1 MLGLLVFGYIFLL
14 YGIYKFSMCYLDIT
28 LSYEQ
33 RTYLLQNT
41 SWFKHV
47 LSMDV
52 STAGRT
58 LSVIYIVFALITIF
72 RSLERIQTG
81 LIHSDVAG
89 IVNERLFIYV
99 IYGLLGILLV
109 TIYSLVVYTQF
120 MSIQKNNKYEKRYKL
135 AGICGGLTFIAS
147 VPIMF
152 ILHKIFD
159 YGFSTAMKRYRLMT
173 VLSLLFIVSMIIIIG
188 YIGYTIVNADNN
200 CKKKDVLLHE
210 IISLFIIPT
219 NVI

>member
-1 MLGLLVFGYIFLL
+1 MLGVLIFGYMFLL
-14 YGIYKFSMCYLDIT
+14 YGIYKFLICYLDIALT
-28 LSYEQ
+28 YEQ
-33 RTYLLQNT
+33 RNNLLQKM
-41 SWFKHV
+41 SWLKHV
-47 LSMDV
+47 LSMDI

-58 LSVIYIVFALITIF
+58 LSIIYIVFALITIF
-72 RSLERIQTG
+72 RSVERIQTG
-81 LIHSDVAG
+81 IIHSDVAG
-89 IVNERLFIYV
+89 ILNERLFIYV

-120 MSIQKNNKYEKRYKL
+120 IAIPKNNKYDTRYKL

-147 VPIMF
+147 VPVMF

-159 YGFSTAMKRYRLMT
+159 HGFSSAMKQYKLVT
-173 VLSLLFIVSMIIIIG
+173 TFSLLFIASIVGIIG
-188 YIGYTIVNADNN
+188 YIGYTILNKDE
-200 CKKKDVLLHE
+200 CEKKHVLLHE